1 MKRVNEIFRS
11 LQGEGYWTGRAAV
24 FVRFSGCN
32 LRCRFCDTD
41 HGAGVLMGDEEI
53 ARLAAEGGTGFVV
66 LTGGEPALQVDG
78 PLVAALPARGLT
90 VAIETNGTRRLP
102 EGIDWVTYSPKW
114 EFCDGAE
121 PQIARADELKV
132 VWTGQDVEHHLDF
145 PAQHYFLQP
154 CDWGDAER
162 NRESLAAC
170 VAYVETHPRWRLSVQ
185 MHKLIGVR

>member
-78 PLVAALPARGLT
+78 PLVAARQD
-90 VAIETNGTRRLP
+90 ELP
-102 EGIDWVTYSPKW
+102 EAGSRDLRGRGG
-114 EFCDGAE
+114 FRRGDGGPSLDVALRHDRHAH
-121 PQIARADELKV
+121 QRHV
-132 VWTGQDVEHHLDF
+132 VL
-145 PAQHYFLQP
+145 
-154 CDWGDAER
+154 
-162 NRESLAAC
+162 
-170 VAYVETHPRWRLSVQ
+170 
-185 MHKLIGVR
+185 